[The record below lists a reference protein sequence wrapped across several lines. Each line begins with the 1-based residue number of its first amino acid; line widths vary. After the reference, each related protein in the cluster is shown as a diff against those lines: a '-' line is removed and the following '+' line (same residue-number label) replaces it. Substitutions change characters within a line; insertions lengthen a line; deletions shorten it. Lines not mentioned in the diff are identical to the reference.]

1 MNRRRLVA
9 ALAVL
14 GLAPRMAKADTGWI
28 VDEIYGAAARY
39 GVSGDTLYNLA
50 VCESNLDPG
59 AVSHKLNQNGYH
71 DLGLFQINPMTWDWW
86 CGETSGRWPI
96 SARWRRGRSP
106 TGTSATGSV
115 RGAGDGALDL
125 VPDGG
130 RGVRPDDLGVEGL
143 GG

>member
-1 MNRRRLVA
+1 MNRRKLLA

-71 DLGLFQINPMTWDWW
+71 DLGLFQINPVTWDWW
-86 CGETSGRWPI
+86 CGEMGF
-96 SARWRRGRSP
+96 
-106 TGTSATGSV
+106 
-115 RGAGDGALDL
+115 AGDIWSVAHQCKVAAWAVANGYLCHWVCAWC
-125 VPDGG
+125 G
-130 RGVRPDDLGVEGL
+130 
-143 GG
+143 